1 MEPESIW
8 KETVKLPHFEEL
20 RGNVKTDVLIVGGGI
35 AGILCAHFLKERG
48 IKYILAEKDTI
59 C

>member
-35 AGILCAHFLKERG
+35 AGILCAHFL
-48 IKYILAEKDTI
+48 
-59 C
+59 